1 MSYIQAIHHLK
12 NHHKDRFTQQ
22 CGGPRPNAFQKVN
35 NPVPYVDAL
44 KVLDKIDRY
53 RRDCLIMGR
62 TDMDFAMRKACQII
76 ASAAGYADR
85 ASWMNA
91 LKTTTTEDIP
101 HEDGMAVALDV
112 LREIESWR
120 EKHFLES
127 HLTVDY
133 ALRYA
138 EAVVARHTGFKNRD
152 AWTDALKRD
161 ANSAYFWDYSNME
174 YPVTVW

>member
-1 MSYIQAIHHLK
+1 MSYTKAMRHFK
-12 NHHKDRFTQQ
+12 NQRKDRFTQQ

-44 KVLDKIDRY
+44 EVLDEIDRY
-53 RRDCLIMGR
+53 RRDCYIMGSP
-62 TDMDFAMRKACQII
+62 DMDFAMRKACQII

-91 LKTTTTEDIP
+91 LNATTTEDIP

-112 LREIESWR
+112 LRKIESWR
-120 EKHFLES
+120 EKHSQEPWS
-127 HLTVDY
+127 VDH
-133 ALRYA
+133 ALRTA
-138 EAVVARHTGFKNRD
+138 EAVVAIAAGFKDRNT
-152 AWTDALKRD
+152 WTDALKRD
-161 ANSAYFWDYSNME
+161 ANSAYFWDSNNME